1 MLKTAQPGQYIESYS
16 SSPENPLLIPDQA
29 MRELF
34 AMRYFPLKHHQKLST
49 FQHEQ
54 RPQIR
59 HNKDGAI
66 MPVY

>member
-34 AMRYFPLKHHQKLST
+34 AMRYFPLKHHQ
-49 FQHEQ
+49 
-54 RPQIR
+54 IR